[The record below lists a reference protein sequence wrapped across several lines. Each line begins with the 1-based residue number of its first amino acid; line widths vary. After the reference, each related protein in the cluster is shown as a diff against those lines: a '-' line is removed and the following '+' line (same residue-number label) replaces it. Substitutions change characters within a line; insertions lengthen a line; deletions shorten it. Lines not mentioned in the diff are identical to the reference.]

1 MKVKNFLTLPSGT
14 LIRKSSVMGVFAFE
28 ERRMI
33 IVETDTGREYPVE
46 VKAPRQFSAVLTSI
60 AVQLNEE

>member
-1 MKVKNFLTLPSGT
+1 MKVKGFIVLPSGT
-14 LIRKSSVMGVFAFE
+14 LIRKSSVMGIFAFE
-28 ERRMI
+28 ERDII
-33 IVETDTGREYPVE
+33 IVETDTGKKYHVE

>member
-1 MKVKNFLTLPSGT
+1 MKVRGFLVLPSGT

-28 ERRMI
+28 ERNMI

-46 VKAPRQFSAVLTSI
+46 VKAPRQFWTIQTDLAS
-60 AVQLNEE
+60 QLNEE

>member
-14 LIRKSSVMGVFAFE
+14 LIRKSLVVGIFAFE

-33 IVETDTGREYPVE
+33 IVGTDSGREYPVE
-46 VKAPRQFSAVLTSI
+46 VKDPRQFSAVLTSI

>member
-14 LIRKSSVMGVFAFE
+14 LIRKTSVIGVFAFE
-28 ERRMI
+28 ERSTI
-33 IVETDTGREYPVE
+33 IVETYNGGEYPVE